1 MFHSSARQMRGASY
15 VESMHSLSTV
25 YVEILTGY
33 VEILT
38 GYVEILTGYA
48 ETPLCTYQQHNKK
61 DSHCGVFIK
70 STQKRGIEFLG
81 STPTI

>member
-25 YVEILTGY
+25 Y

-70 STQKRGIEFLG
+70 STQKRCIEFLG